1 MKKIKLSHFEFEYNP
16 IMNGV
21 FDEKQNI
28 IVFLS
33 KNYDEIHLIVELKG
47 ATIAF
52 HPRWNI
58 NIVTDKE
65 HPNKYILDVN
75 YSDEAI
81 NLDGCPMKE

>member
-33 KNYDEIHLIVELKG
+33 QNYDEIHLIVELKG
-47 ATIAF
+47 STLAF

-58 NIVTDKE
+58 NIVTDE
-65 HPNKYILDVN
+65 QQPHKYVLDVN
-75 YSDEAI
+75 YPDETI